1 MGNSLGIEDIV
12 IVVTASDW
20 HLRTTALVAAEPT
33 RYTPGGGGGGGG
45 GGGAAVMSKHAYMW
59 GHEGALLFKEYV
71 PHYKAG

>member
-1 MGNSLGIEDIV
+1 MGNSLGIENII

-20 HLRTTALVAAEPT
+20 HLRTTALVTAEPT
-33 RYTPGGGGGGGG
+33 RYTP

-59 GHEGALLFKEYV
+59 GHEGALLFEEYV